1 MTSLVGLIGYPL
13 GHTISP
19 AFQQAAFD
27 FYSLTVQYD
36 AWPTHPDLLEAKV
49 SALKGEE
56 YLGANVTVPHK
67 ERAAVLV
74 DRIGPQAE
82 AIGAVNTIVREDGI
96 LVGHNTDTYGF
107 MQSLKIS
114 GDFKPEGKRV
124 LLIGAGG
131 AARAAVFAL
140 ADESIA
146 SLTIANRT
154 LERAVYL
161 ASLARDDIPEVSTVR
176 LVDRDIE
183 DPAARADLIVNSTS
197 MGMRGGDAGTA
208 SPLPARLIPPSA
220 LVFDMVYNPA
230 DTPLLKAAGT
240 AGALRLG
247 GLPMLVYQGA
257 GAFELWTG
265 RDAPIDVMFTA
276 AHEALDRMAHPS

>member
-19 AFQQAAFD
+19 AFQQAAFN
-27 FYSLTVQYD
+27 FYSLSARYD
-36 AWPTHPDLLEAKV
+36 AWPIHPDLLEAKV
-49 SALKGEE
+49 SALRSAE

-67 ERAAVLV
+67 ERAAGLV
-74 DRIGPQAE
+74 DRVAPQAE

-107 MQSLKIS
+107 MQSLKMS
-114 GDFKPEGKRV
+114 GGFEPQGKSV

-154 LERAVYL
+154 LERAVSL
-161 ASLARDDIPEVSTVR
+161 ANLARDAIPEVATVR
-176 LVDRDIE
+176 LVDREIE
-183 DPAARADLIVNSTS
+183 ETAARADLIVNSTS
-197 MGMRGGDAGTA
+197 MGMRGGDAGTV
-208 SPLPARLIPPSA
+208 SPLRARLIPPSA
-220 LVFDMVYNPA
+220 LVFDMVYNPI
-230 DTPLLKAAGT
+230 DTPLLTAADT
-240 AGALRLG
+240 AGAPRLG

-257 GAFELWTG
+257 AAFELWTG
-265 RDAPIDVMFTA
+265 RDAPVAVMFKA
-276 AHEALDRMAHPS
+276 AHEALDQMDRPS

>member
-27 FYSLTVQYD
+27 HYSLPAEYH

-49 SALKGEE
+49 AALRGAE

-67 ERAAVLV
+67 ERAAGLV
-74 DRIGPQAE
+74 DRIGPQSE
-82 AIGAVNTIVREDGI
+82 AIGAINTIVREDRI

-107 MQSLKIS
+107 MQSLKVS
-114 GDFKPEGKRV
+114 GGFEPEGKRV

-154 LERAVYL
+154 LERAV
-161 ASLARDDIPEVSTVR
+161 SLANLVRDAIPEVSTVR
-176 LVDRDIE
+176 LVDREIE
-183 DPAARADLIVNSTS
+183 ETAARADLIVNSTS
-197 MGMRGGDAGTA
+197 VGMRGGDAGTA
-208 SPLPARLIPPSA
+208 SPLPTRLIPPSA
-220 LVFDMVYNPA
+220 LVFDMVYNA
-230 DTPLLKAAGT
+230 AVTPLLKAADT
-240 AGALRLG
+240 AGAQRLG

-265 RDAPIDVMFTA
+265 RDAPVEVMFKA
-276 AHEALDRMAHPS
+276 AREALERLDHAS